1 MALDFSTYPPKGHQE
16 RIAAYQRYEKLF
28 LGQHKDLYQAM
39 PGRYQMVR
47 YIVANFAGLI
57 SRLVPRRGD
66 GVTCLHL
73 CAATMDNRPGMRH
86 TYVT

>member
-16 RIAAYQRYEKLF
+16 RIAGYLRFEKLF
-28 LGQHKDLYQAM
+28 LGQHKELYQAT

-57 SRLVPRRGD
+57 SRLAADLPEEEFIGQELVSDPPKVDSCPRIKGE
-66 GVTCLHL
+66 
-73 CAATMDNRPGMRH
+73 
-86 TYVT
+86 

>member
-16 RIAAYQRYEKLF
+16 RIAAYLRFEKLF
-28 LGQHKDLYQAM
+28 LGQHKDLYLAS

-57 SRLVPRRGD
+57 SRLAADLPGLWTASAPLTKSDLEAAKHPR
-66 GVTCLHL
+66 
-73 CAATMDNRPGMRH
+73 AQ
-86 TYVT
+86 Y